1 MNAAKKAGAPPGRLQ
16 HVAIRLKWFSV
27 DWMLFEGGVAVA
39 AGVIA
44 GSPTLT
50 SFGFDSVIEL
60 ISATL
65 VLRRMRAEKADASAD
80 EKAERRVLRRGS
92 LP

>member
-27 DWMLFEGGVAVA
+27 GWMLFEGGVAVA

-44 GSPTLT
+44 G
-50 SFGFDSVIEL
+50 FEEL
-60 ISATL
+60 A
-65 VLRRMRAEKADASAD
+65 
-80 EKAERRVLRRGS
+80 GW
-92 LP
+92 